1 MCTAAVYR
9 TKDTYFGRTL
19 DYEFSYGDEVTITPR
34 NYPLKFRHIGAIEKN
49 YAILGMAHV
58 VGNYPLYY
66 DAINEKGLGMA
77 GLNLL
82 EMQYIRNCQMKRKMW
97 HSMNLFCGFCVSVPR
112 CRKRKTVWCR
122 CSWWGLRFMKVFR
135 RRSFTG

>member
-34 NYPLKFRHIGAIEKN
+34 NYQLKFRHIGAIEKN

-58 VGNYPLYY
+58 VGDYPLYY

-77 GLNLL
+77 GLNFVGNAVY
-82 EMQYIRNCQMKRKMW
+82 Q
-97 HSMNLFCGFCVSVPR
+97 

>member
-9 TKDTYFGRTL
+9 TKNTYFGRTL

-34 NYPLKFRHIGAIEKN
+34 NYPLKFHHIGAIEKN

-58 VGNYPLYY
+58 VGDYPLYY

-77 GLNLL
+77 VFLPVLRILPALPARIPLLSHAASGLCLS
-82 EMQYIRNCQMKRKMW
+82 EYDPAPCISYDAC
-97 HSMNLFCGFCVSVPR
+97 HSYQKYHKEYS
-112 CRKRKTVWCR
+112 K
-122 CSWWGLRFMKVFR
+122 
-135 RRSFTG
+135 

>member
-49 YAILGMAHV
+49 YAILGMR
-58 VGNYPLYY
+58 
-66 DAINEKGLGMA
+66 M
-77 GLNLL
+77 
-82 EMQYIRNCQMKRKMW
+82 
-97 HSMNLFCGFCVSVPR
+97 
-112 CRKRKTVWCR
+112 
-122 CSWWGLRFMKVFR
+122 
-135 RRSFTG
+135 

>member
-34 NYPLKFRHIGAIEKN
+34 NYPLKFRLIGAIEKN

-58 VGNYPLYY
+58 VGDYPLYY
-66 DAINEKGLGMA
+66 DAINE
-77 GLNLL
+77 
-82 EMQYIRNCQMKRKMW
+82 
-97 HSMNLFCGFCVSVPR
+97 
-112 CRKRKTVWCR
+112 
-122 CSWWGLRFMKVFR
+122 
-135 RRSFTG
+135 